1 MKKYIILFFSLI
13 LVLCFSSC
21 SLISDLPDTVTIDEK
36 EYTRAFISE
45 FFPVSKSL
53 VNNNGVRVSGHIYYE
68 YSNTPFDCYIAYGN
82 DGFPNVYFESSAF
95 NEAFSYYTDLNNLKF
110 FCLFGNVH
118 DENKQKIIEIEEID
132 IDMFNSLLEYS
143 IENNYNPLTSFNNE
157 EGLKS
162 VPIPDPD
169 NWVSDEIHLYKES
182 KDGAFT
188 TSRGYIFKLI
198 DNQLYLLYR
207 YDFRND
213 ESPAMILRD
222 IPKDISDYFCSLV
235 KKLQNK

>member
-1 MKKYIILFFSLI
+1 MRLWYNKDKNTLSQTKVLKMKKYIILFFSLI

-118 DENKQKIIEIEEID
+118 DENKQKIICV
-132 IDMFNSLLEYS
+132 LRYQ
-143 IENNYNPLTSFNNE
+143 
-157 EGLKS
+157 
-162 VPIPDPD
+162 
-169 NWVSDEIHLYKES
+169 
-182 KDGAFT
+182 
-188 TSRGYIFKLI
+188 RGRTQRK
-198 DNQLYLLYR
+198 N
-207 YDFRND
+207 
-213 ESPAMILRD
+213 
-222 IPKDISDYFCSLV
+222 
-235 KKLQNK
+235 